1 MAETITP
8 DGKIIEPGTPT
19 QVAHPGRTVVR
30 TVASYGL
37 SALAIVI
44 AAIPVI
50 QDTLGPHL
58 PEAWVA
64 WLVGAAAL
72 LGAVHTAVTR
82 IMALG
87 QMQDLLRKLGLGT
100 GVETE
105 QPVEVDQT
113 PPPADWTP
121 RHRAEYTAVGTE
133 D

>member
-8 DGKIIEPGTPT
+8 TGRVITPGTPT
-19 QVAHPGRTVVR
+19 QVAHPGRAMVR
-30 TVASYGL
+30 TAASYAL
-37 SALAIVI
+37 AALAIVI

-50 QDTLGPHL
+50 QETLGPHL

-82 IMALG
+82 IMALD
-87 QMQDLLRKLGLGT
+87 QLQDALRKLGLGT

-105 QPVEVDQT
+105 QPIEVDQT
-113 PPPADWTP
+113 PPPADYTT
-121 RHRAEYTAVGTE
+121 RHRA